1 MTLHRLL
8 FLLSSLIAVFLQP
21 VFAQQPLPS
30 TRHNP
35 VANVRKVQSFEQL
48 SQSAARARVENR
60 DDDAI
65 GFYKQAL
72 KLQPAWQEGLWY
84 LGTLLYQKE
93 LFSETRDVLR
103 RFVAESPQSGPG
115 WAILGMSEYKPREY
129 SRALDHL
136 QRAMSLGVGDRAEL
150 ANSVFYFVSILRT
163 RFEQYDES
171 ATLMMALARA
181 GRGTD
186 LFVEPLGL
194 AALRLPLLPQEIPAE
209 RRDLVRL
216 AGEGMLAVEARQ
228 SAEAERL
235 YGSMVQAYPNQ
246 PGVHFLYGAFLM
258 DVRPEDGI
266 REMKR
271 ELEISPSHLGAKLRL
286 AEEYVKEQRL
296 DEALPLAEEAVKLEH
311 RSALAHMILGEVLV
325 ARGDLAKGIS
335 ELETAR
341 KQTPGMVRIHWDLLR
356 AYASSGRAQD
366 AKKEKDEI
374 EKLGSSETRP

>member
-1 MTLHRLL
+1 
-8 FLLSSLIAVFLQP
+8 
-21 VFAQQPLPS
+21 
-30 TRHNP
+30 
-35 VANVRKVQSFEQL
+35 
-48 SQSAARARVENR
+48 
-60 DDDAI
+60 
-65 GFYKQAL
+65 
-72 KLQPAWQEGLWY
+72 
-84 LGTLLYQKE
+84 
-93 LFSETRDVLR
+93 
-103 RFVAESPQSGPG
+103 
-115 WAILGMSEYKPREY
+115 
-129 SRALDHL
+129 
-136 QRAMSLGVGDRAEL
+136 
-150 ANSVFYFVSILRT
+150 
-163 RFEQYDES
+163 
-171 ATLMMALARA
+171 
-181 GRGTD
+181 
-186 LFVEPLGL
+186 
-194 AALRLPLLPQEIPAE
+194 
-209 RRDLVRL
+209 
-216 AGEGMLAVEARQ
+216 
-228 SAEAERL
+228 
-235 YGSMVQAYPNQ
+235 
-246 PGVHFLYGAFLM
+246 M

>member
-8 FLLSSLIAVFLQP
+8 LSSLTAVFLQP
-21 VFAQQPLPS
+21 VCAQQPPTS
-30 TRHNP
+30 THHNP
-35 VANVRKVQSFEQL
+35 AAQVPKVQSFEQL
-48 SQSAARARVENR
+48 SLSAEHARIENR

-93 LFSETRDVLR
+93 HSPEARDVLR
-103 RFVAESPQSGPG
+103 RFVAEAPKSGPG
-115 WAILGMSEYKPREY
+115 WAILGMSEYKTREY

-163 RFEQYDES
+163 RFERFDES

-181 GRGTD
+181 GKGTD

-194 AALRLPLLPQEIPAE
+194 AALRLPLLPEEIPAE

-235 YGSMVQAYPNQ
+235 YGSIVRLYPDQ

-258 DVRPEDGI
+258 DVHPEDGI

-271 ELEISPSHLGAKLRL
+271 ELEISPSHLGARLRL

-296 DEALPLAEEAVKLEH
+296 DEALPLAEEAVKLEQ
-311 RSALAHMILGEVLV
+311 RSALAHMMLGEVLI
-325 ARGDLAKGIS
+325 AKGDLATGIG

-341 KQTPGMVRIHWDLLR
+341 KLTPEIVRIHWDLLR
-356 AYASSGRAQD
+356 AYASSGRARD
-366 AKKEKDEI
+366 AKQEEDAI